1 MSKQPRF
8 QQERERLLLRLEEQ
22 KQLIQSD
29 IEALKQYAKPLEVAK
44 EVVTQAADSFHDN
57 TLATQSVRL
66 AITAVTRRIPHPV
79 VGIAAQIA
87 VPLVLRNFPQV
98 VGWVQYGVVKLS
110 KVDIVAAIRRAVG
123 KAKEGW
129 QKAKAD

>member
-1 MSKQPRF
+1 MSKHPKF
-8 QQERERLLLRLEEQ
+8 QEERERLLLRLEEQ
-22 KQLIQSD
+22 KRLIQCD
-29 IEALKQYAKPLEVAK
+29 IDALKQAAKPLKVAR

-66 AITAVTRRIPHPV
+66 ALTAVSRSVPHPV

-98 VGWVQYGVVKLS
+98 VGWVQQGVVKLS
-110 KVDIVAAIRRAVG
+110 KVDVVDAIRRAVSQ
-123 KAKEGW
+123 AKERW
-129 QKAKAD
+129 RR

>member
-1 MSKQPRF
+1 MSKHPQF

-22 KQLIQSD
+22 KQLIKKD
-29 IEALKQYAKPLEVAK
+29 IEVLKQYAQPLEVAK
-44 EVVTQAADSFHDN
+44 EVVSQAADSFHDN

-66 AITAVTRRIPHPV
+66 AITAFTRRIPHPV

-98 VGWVQYGVVKLS
+98 VGWVQQGVVKLS
-110 KVDIVAAIRRAVG
+110 KTDIVDAIRQAVG
-123 KAKEGW
+123 RVKGRL
-129 QKAKAD
+129 QT

>member
-29 IEALKQYAKPLEVAK
+29 IEALKQLTKPLEVAK

-98 VGWVQYGVVKLS
+98 VGWVQDGVVKLS

>member
-1 MSKQPRF
+1 MSRHPRF
-8 QQERERLLLRLEEQ
+8 QEERERLLLRLEEQ
-22 KQLIQSD
+22 KRLIQRD
-29 IEALKQYAKPLEVAK
+29 IEALKQAAKPLEVAK

-66 AITAVTRRIPHPV
+66 AITAVTRSVPHPV

-98 VGWVQYGVVKLS
+98 VGWVQQGVVKIS
-110 KVDIVAAIRRAVG
+110 KVDVVDAIRRAVRQ
-123 KAKEGW
+123 AKEKWRRGTN
-129 QKAKAD
+129 A

>member
-98 VGWVQYGVVKLS
+98 VGWVQQGVVKLS

-123 KAKEGW
+123 RAKEGW
-129 QKAKAD
+129 RGKPTD